1 MLLMQTIKKYNILS
15 KRSQREIL
23 WLFKSYIAFKIFN
36 IYNILIDVNS
46 LPKTR
51 EKHGRIIVMFESMAA
66 DRDYF
71 EILE

>member
-1 MLLMQTIKKYNILS
+1 MQTIKKYNILS

-51 EKHGRIIVMFESMAA
+51 EKHGRIIVMFG
-66 DRDYF
+66 R
-71 EILE
+71 